1 MTYFRFLFLIINI
14 NNYLITNYNYINI
27 CRSNKIGDDG
37 AA

>member
-27 CRSNKIGDDG
+27 CSYNNIGHDG